1 MDFKL
6 AMLNVKCYNVIENS
20 VESDRFSLIG
30 VPVFYLG
37 ETNGSS

>member
-1 MDFKL
+1 MCTLTLKNDIIT
-6 AMLNVKCYNVIENS
+6 NENS

-37 ETNGSS
+37 E